1 LHRTV
6 VEIRDCNLILSR
18 YAGGRIDA
26 AAREVT
32 DDPELQYALR
42 LMLAWSAKFSGDRLS
57 AEVSEQHGQR
67 QGGDDMGGQKRCVHR
82 DLPSAAGRRFTTPA

>member
-6 VEIRDCNLILSR
+6 VEIRDCNPILSR

-32 DDPELQYALR
+32 DDPELQAALR
-42 LMLAWSAKFSGDRLS
+42 LVLAWSAKFSGDRPS
-57 AEVSEQHGQR
+57 ADVSEQHGQR
-67 QGGDDMGGQKRCVHR
+67 QGGGVMGGEKRCAHP
-82 DLPSAAGRRFTTPA
+82 DLPSAASRRFAAPG